1 MSQIDNIRQG
11 LARLATTVETIA
23 NTQAAEMPPATV
35 NSISGNAIHG
45 GKITLL
51 RSTGVRDN
59 ATRTSLLVD
68 DDMITVGNIDT
79 DNLIGDIDISGG
91 LNVQGALTVG
101 SLHVE
106 ELSSTQKVTQ
116 NIDFTAQGGT
126 IDMMGMQWRQP
137 GQATKQIVWRN
148 DRFYISNTVDL
159 HRNAVIEIDNIPV
172 LSSDSLGV
180 TVQNSS
186 LTTVGTLNN
195 LRTTGDLTIDDFV
208 TYDSGTMRFGIGS
221 EVANAQF
228 SVASNEAEFVV
239 DPEFDHIRVGSYTTS
254 KMSLLT
260 DNKERIVIKEQGGVE
275 VKGTLGIKVQY
286 PGDDVDLQVA
296 GAIRF
301 MDKKVAVGSEAPT
314 TGSNNI
320 GDIVYNNN
328 PEAGGWMGWVCI
340 AGGTPGTWNRFG
352 KIEA

>member
-340 AGGTPGTWNRFG
+340 ASGTPGIWNRFG

>member
-11 LARLATTVETIA
+11 LARLASTVETIA
-23 NTQAAEMPPATV
+23 NTKAAEMPPATV

-51 RSTGVRDN
+51 RTTGIKDN

-68 DDMITVGNIDT
+68 DDLITVGNIDT
-79 DNLIGDIDISGG
+79 DNLIGDIDVSGA
-91 LNVQGALTVG
+91 LNVQGKLTVG
-101 SLHVE
+101 NLHVE
-106 ELSSTQKVTQ
+106 EMTSTQKVTQ
-116 NIDFTAQGGT
+116 NIDFHAQGGT
-126 IDMMGMQWRQP
+126 LDMMGMQWRKE
-137 GQATKQIVWRN
+137 GEATKQILWRG

-172 LSSDSLGV
+172 LSADKLGV
-180 TVQNSS
+180 TIKHSE
-186 LTTVGTLNN
+186 LETVGTLNN
-195 LRTTGDLTIDDFV
+195 LRVSGDITIDDFI
-208 TYDSGTMRFGIGS
+208 TYDSGTMRLGVGS

-239 DPEFDHIRVGSYTTS
+239 DPDFDHVRVGAYTTS

-275 VKGTLGIKVQY
+275 VKGALGVKVQY

-301 MDKKVAVGSEAPT
+301 ADKRLAVGKEMPT
-314 TGSNNI
+314 TGNNNQ
-320 GDIVYNNN
+320 GDIVYDTN
-328 PEAGGWMGWVCI
+328 PMAGGFMGWVCVES
-340 AGGTPGTWNRFG
+340 GVPGIWKQFG

>member
-340 AGGTPGTWNRFG
+340 ASGTPGTWNRFG

>member
-260 DNKERIVIKEQGGVE
+260 DNKDRIVIKEQGGVE
-275 VKGTLGIKVQY
+275 VKDTLGIKVQY

-340 AGGTPGTWNRFG
+340 ASGTPGTWNRFG

>member
-23 NTQAAEMPPATV
+23 NAKAAELPPATV

-51 RSTGVRDN
+51 RSTGVKDN
-59 ATRTSLLVD
+59 ATRTSLLVED
-68 DDMITVGNIDT
+68 DLITVGNVDT
-79 DNLIGDIDISGG
+79 DNLIGDIDVSGN
-91 LNVQGALTVG
+91 LNIQGKLTAG
-101 SLHVE
+101 NLHVE

-116 NIDFTAQGGT
+116 NIDFIAQGGSLE
-126 IDMMGMQWRQP
+126 MMGMQWRKE
-137 GQATKQIVWRN
+137 GEATKQIVWRG
-148 DRFYISNTVDL
+148 DRFYVSNTIDL

-172 LSSDSLGV
+172 LSADKLGV
-180 TVQNSS
+180 TIKHSE
-186 LTTVGTLNN
+186 LEHVGTLNN
-195 LRTTGDLTIDDFV
+195 LRTSGDLNIDDFV
-208 TYDSGTMRFGIGS
+208 TWDSGTMRFGIGV
-221 EVANAQF
+221 EAANAQF

-239 DPEFDHIRVGSYTTS
+239 DPEFDHVRVGAYTTS

-275 VKGTLGIKVQY
+275 VKGALGIKVQY

-301 MDKKVAVGSEAPT
+301 QDKKMAVANEIPSSG
-314 TGSNNI
+314 NHNQ
-320 GDIVYNNN
+320 GDMIYNNN
-328 PEAGGWMGWVCI
+328 PQAGGYLGWVCI
-340 AGGTPGTWNRFG
+340 EGGTPGKWKRFG
-352 KIEA
+352 KIEE

>member
-1 MSQIDNIRQG
+1 MSQIDNMRQG

-23 NTQAAEMPPATV
+23 NTQAAEMPAATV

-51 RSTGVRDN
+51 KSTGINDK
-59 ATRTSLLVD
+59 ATRTSLLVE
-68 DDMITVGNIDT
+68 DDMITVGNMDV
-79 DNLIGDIDISGG
+79 DNLIGDIDVS
-91 LNVQGALTVG
+91 GALTVHG
-101 SLHVE
+101 TLTAGKLHVE
-106 ELSSTQKVTQ
+106 EMSSTQKVTQ

-126 IDMMGMQWRQP
+126 IDMMGMQWRQE
-137 GQATKQIVWRN
+137 GEATKQIVWRG
-148 DRFYISNTVDL
+148 DRFYISNTIDL

-172 LSSDSLGV
+172 LSADKLGV
-180 TVQNSS
+180 TVKHSE
-186 LTTVGTLNN
+186 LEHVGTLNN
-195 LRTTGDLTIDDFV
+195 LRVSGNINIDDFV
-208 TYDSGTMRFGIGS
+208 TYDGGTMRFAIGA
-221 EVANAQF
+221 EAPNAQF

-239 DPEFDHIRVGSYTTS
+239 DPEFDHVRVGAYTTS
-254 KMSLLT
+254 KMSLIT

-301 MDKKVAVGSEAPT
+301 ADKRLAVGNEMPI
-314 TGSNNI
+314 TGNNNQ
-320 GDIVYNNN
+320 GDIVYDTK
-328 PEAGGWMGWVCI
+328 PVAGGYMGWVCI
-340 AGGTPGTWNRFG
+340 EGGAPGIWKQFG